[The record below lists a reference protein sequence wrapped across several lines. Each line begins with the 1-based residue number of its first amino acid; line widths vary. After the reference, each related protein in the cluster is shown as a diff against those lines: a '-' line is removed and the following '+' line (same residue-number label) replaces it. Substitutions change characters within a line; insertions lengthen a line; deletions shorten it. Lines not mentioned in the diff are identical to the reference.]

1 MEVWYINVWL
11 ERQSHLSVVELKLI
25 KLIIFFILHKEVVD
39 SICRKQMD
47 MSKEIVQYF
56 QYL

>member
-1 MEVWYINVWL
+1 MELWYIYVWL

-25 KLIIFFILHKEVVD
+25 KLFILFVLHQKVVD
-39 SICRKQMD
+39 SICRKQVD
-47 MSKEIVQYF
+47 MSEEIVQYF